1 MNKARDLPAL
11 DLLKAFEAAA
21 RHLSFTRAAAELF
34 LSQSAVSRQI
44 QQLEAQL
51 GLPLFIRRTRA
62 LLLTAAGQRY
72 FRDVSQALHQLRAA
86 GANLHAASDSR
97 IVNITTTVTFASLWL
112 VPQLADF
119 QRRHPQIEIR
129 LAADTAVRHLER
141 DGLDVAIR
149 YATREYVGAGAV
161 RLFGERVLPV
171 CSPKLPGRN
180 KLREP
185 ADLKHFVL
193 LDFDDPAQLIP
204 WLSWEVWFETM
215 QTAMPAP
222 RGVLH
227 FNHYDMLVRAAIN
240 GQGVALG
247 RLPLIDA
254 LLEDGTLVA
263 PLTDGRYSAAAQD
276 RAYWLIATPA
286 ARGRPEVQ
294 TFMQWIR
301 ERAAPLAQGK
311 PAADTGAE

>member
-1 MNKARDLPAL
+1 
-11 DLLKAFEAAA
+11 
-21 RHLSFTRAAAELF
+21 
-34 LSQSAVSRQI
+34 
-44 QQLEAQL
+44 
-51 GLPLFIRRTRA
+51 
-62 LLLTAAGQRY
+62 
-72 FRDVSQALHQLRAA
+72 
-86 GANLHAASDSR
+86 
-97 IVNITTTVTFASLWL
+97 
-112 VPQLADF
+112 
-119 QRRHPQIEIR
+119 
-129 LAADTAVRHLER
+129 
-141 DGLDVAIR
+141 
-149 YATREYVGAGAV
+149 V

-215 QTAMPAP
+215 KTAMPASK
-222 RGVLH
+222 GVLH
-227 FNHYDMLVRAAIN
+227 FNHYDMLVRAAVN

-263 PLTDGRYSAAAQD
+263 PLTDARYSAAAQD
-276 RAYWLIATPA
+276 RAYWLIAAPA
-286 ARGRPEVQ
+286 ARARPEVQ

-301 ERAAPLAQGK
+301 ERAAPLAQEK
-311 PAADTGAE
+311 PAPGAGAE